1 MGNTGARLNRFITS
15 IEPYNLTN
23 FNVVNTELLLCVA
36 CLDPSD
42 LFSAF
47 DKEKLIR
54 LSQLYPN
61 DFSDLDRA
69 RLDIQLATYIVD
81 MRTNSKFFRVKGISG
96 LAQKMVE
103 TERDIA
109 YPLVYLLLKLAL
121 TLPDEWM
128 NDCLL
133 AYIEKDIFNSIDDET
148 IMQRFQNMKNRRG
161 QL

>member
-1 MGNTGARLNRFITS
+1 M
-15 IEPYNLTN
+15 
-23 FNVVNTELLLCVA
+23 VNTELLLCVA

-42 LFSAF
+42 SFSAF

-61 DFSDLDRA
+61 DFSDLDRV
-69 RLDIQLATYIVD
+69 RLDSQLSTYITD

-103 TERDIA
+103 TEKDIL
-109 YPLVYLLLKLAL
+109 YPLVFLLLRLVL
-121 TLPDEWM
+121 TLPIATAIVEMVFSAMKIVKSRLRNRMEDEWM

-133 AYIEKDIFNSIDDET
+133 ANIKKDIFNSIDDET
-148 IMQRFQNMKNRRG
+148 IMQRFQNM
-161 QL
+161 